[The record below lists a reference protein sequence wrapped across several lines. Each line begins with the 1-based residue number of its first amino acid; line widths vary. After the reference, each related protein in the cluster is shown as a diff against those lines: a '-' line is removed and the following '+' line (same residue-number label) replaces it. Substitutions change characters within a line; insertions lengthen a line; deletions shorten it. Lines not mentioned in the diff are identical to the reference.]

1 MKCKCQLCG
10 HEWQARTESP
20 KACPNCK
27 RYDWSKEEKKEEQE
41 KK

>member
-10 HEWQARTESP
+10 YEWQARTENP
-20 KACPNCK
+20 KSCPNCK
-27 RYDWSKEEKKEEQE
+27 SYKWNKEEEKGEQE